1 MSGWLM
7 LGWIFAAALA
17 IWWAAKI
24 KEDANG

>member
-7 LGWIFAAALA
+7 LGWIVAVTLAL
-17 IWWAAKI
+17 WWAAKI